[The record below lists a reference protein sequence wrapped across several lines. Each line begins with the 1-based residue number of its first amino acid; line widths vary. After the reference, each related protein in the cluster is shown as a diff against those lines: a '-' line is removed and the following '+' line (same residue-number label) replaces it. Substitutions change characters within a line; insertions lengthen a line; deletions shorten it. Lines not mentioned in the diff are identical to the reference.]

1 MSGDGDFLIFSK
13 NHKTLNE
20 LLDIFFKVVRKW
32 IKEKEISPTK
42 VRFIGSDDSIKDV
55 TKKFLNK

>member
-1 MSGDGDFLIFSK
+1 MSGEGDFLIFSK

-20 LLDIFFKVVRKW
+20 LSDMFFKVVKKW
-32 IKEKEISPTK
+32 IKEKKISPTK
-42 VRFIGSDDSIKDV
+42 VRFIGSDDSINDV